1 MITVCIA
8 TFNGEKYIRE
18 QLNSILFQLS
28 LQDEVI
34 VSDDGSTDNTISII
48 KSFNDNRIKIIDGVH
63 RHSPTLN
70 FENALKE
77 AKGDYIFLADQDDVW
92 KDDKVKICLKWLQ
105 HYDCI
110 ISDAE
115 VTDENLKI
123 TSPSLYQLMNIK
135 SGRVYNILYKNGYTG
150 CCMAFTRRVKEAA
163 LPFPKDI
170 PMHDIWIGN
179 VAAFLYKVKFI
190 DDKLIYFR
198 RHSLT
203 ISCNGKGS
211 RYSLYKR
218 LMFRVSIVKNIILLI
233 YTQNKRINNS
243 LNMNIVY
250 IIEDYSENGGVEKIV
265 SMKANTFY
273 QEYHHQVTVISIYED
288 KRKQQYSL
296 NEDIRLIHLHVPFA
310 KKTRNKVYKL
320 LSRIITLL
328 LAAYRLN
335 KTIKQINPDVVFF
348 TTTLGA
354 LLLPLCHTKARRIYE
369 SHLARSFNPFHLLF
383 GLMERKADAIVCLT
397 HDDAKEFQSAKNVYV
412 IPNFINIPHQKVKDY
427 SCKKAIAVGRL
438 EQQKGFDRLI
448 TCWKDVAKLYP
459 DWQLDIYGTGSLY
472 HILQEQITSL
482 GLEKQVKLCGRGE
495 NMMEIYPNYSLHVMS
510 SHYEGQGIVM
520 LEAQACGL
528 PSVTF
533 DFKYGANEIIRDEIN
548 GIIARQND
556 NEAFITAICKMINSE
571 SLRHNLGMKA
581 QTMAIQ
587 YSKFNIFQKWLELL
601 RCYT

>member
-1 MITVCIA
+1 
-8 TFNGEKYIRE
+8 
-18 QLNSILFQLS
+18 
-28 LQDEVI
+28 
-34 VSDDGSTDNTISII
+34 
-48 KSFNDNRIKIIDGVH
+48 
-63 RHSPTLN
+63 
-70 FENALKE
+70 
-77 AKGDYIFLADQDDVW
+77 
-92 KDDKVKICLKWLQ
+92 
-105 HYDCI
+105 
-110 ISDAE
+110 
-115 VTDENLKI
+115 
-123 TSPSLYQLMNIK
+123 
-135 SGRVYNILYKNGYTG
+135 
-150 CCMAFTRRVKEAA
+150 
-163 LPFPKDI
+163 
-170 PMHDIWIGN
+170 
-179 VAAFLYKVKFI
+179 
-190 DDKLIYFR
+190 
-198 RHSLT
+198 
-203 ISCNGKGS
+203 
-211 RYSLYKR
+211 
-218 LMFRVSIVKNIILLI
+218 
-233 YTQNKRINNS
+233 
-243 LNMNIVY
+243 MNIVY
-250 IIEDYSENGGVEKIV
+250 VIEDYSENGGVERIV

-273 QEYHHQVTVISIYED
+273 QEYHHQVTVISVYED
-288 KRKQQYSL
+288 KRKQQYIL
-296 NEDIRLIHLHVPFA
+296 NEGIRLIHLHVPFA

-354 LLLPLCHTKARRIYE
+354 LLLPLCHTKAKRIYE
-369 SHLARSFNPFHLLF
+369 SHLARSFNPFHALF
-383 GLMERKADAIVCLT
+383 GLMERKTDAVVCLT
-397 HDDAKEFQSAKNVYV
+397 HDDAKEFQLAKNVYV

-495 NMMEIYPNYSLHVMS
+495 YMMEIYPNYSLHIMS
-510 SHYEGQGIVM
+510 SHYEGQSIVM

-548 GIIARQND
+548 GIIVRQND

>member
-92 KDDKVKICLKWLQ
+92 KDDKVKNCLKWLQ

-115 VTDENLKI
+115 VTDENLNI

-150 CCMAFTRRVKEAA
+150 CCMAFTRRVKDAA

-170 PMHDIWIGN
+170 SMHDIWIGN

-233 YTQNKRINNS
+233 H
-243 LNMNIVY
+243 
-250 IIEDYSENGGVEKIV
+250 KI
-265 SMKANTFY
+265 KG
-273 QEYHHQVTVISIYED
+273 
-288 KRKQQYSL
+288 L
-296 NEDIRLIHLHVPFA
+296 
-310 KKTRNKVYKL
+310 
-320 LSRIITLL
+320 
-328 LAAYRLN
+328 
-335 KTIKQINPDVVFF
+335 
-348 TTTLGA
+348 TT
-354 LLLPLCHTKARRIYE
+354 H
-369 SHLARSFNPFHLLF
+369 
-383 GLMERKADAIVCLT
+383 
-397 HDDAKEFQSAKNVYV
+397 
-412 IPNFINIPHQKVKDY
+412 
-427 SCKKAIAVGRL
+427 
-438 EQQKGFDRLI
+438 
-448 TCWKDVAKLYP
+448 
-459 DWQLDIYGTGSLY
+459 
-472 HILQEQITSL
+472 
-482 GLEKQVKLCGRGE
+482 
-495 NMMEIYPNYSLHVMS
+495 
-510 SHYEGQGIVM
+510 
-520 LEAQACGL
+520 
-528 PSVTF
+528 
-533 DFKYGANEIIRDEIN
+533 
-548 GIIARQND
+548 
-556 NEAFITAICKMINSE
+556 
-571 SLRHNLGMKA
+571 
-581 QTMAIQ
+581 
-587 YSKFNIFQKWLELL
+587 
-601 RCYT
+601 

>member
-48 KSFNDNRIKIIDGVH
+48 KSFNDKRIKIIDGVY

-150 CCMAFTRRVKEAA
+150 CCMAFTKRVKEAA

-170 PMHDIWIGN
+170 PMHDILIGN

-218 LMFRVSIVKNIILLI
+218 LMFRVSIVKNII
-233 YTQNKRINNS
+233 
-243 LNMNIVY
+243 
-250 IIEDYSENGGVEKIV
+250 
-265 SMKANTFY
+265 F
-273 QEYHHQVTVISIYED
+273 
-288 KRKQQYSL
+288 
-296 NEDIRLIHLHVPFA
+296 LIH
-310 KKTRNKVYKL
+310 K
-320 LSRIITLL
+320 
-328 LAAYRLN
+328 
-335 KTIKQINPDVVFF
+335 IKGL
-348 TTTLGA
+348 TT
-354 LLLPLCHTKARRIYE
+354 H
-369 SHLARSFNPFHLLF
+369 
-383 GLMERKADAIVCLT
+383 
-397 HDDAKEFQSAKNVYV
+397 
-412 IPNFINIPHQKVKDY
+412 
-427 SCKKAIAVGRL
+427 
-438 EQQKGFDRLI
+438 
-448 TCWKDVAKLYP
+448 
-459 DWQLDIYGTGSLY
+459 
-472 HILQEQITSL
+472 
-482 GLEKQVKLCGRGE
+482 
-495 NMMEIYPNYSLHVMS
+495 
-510 SHYEGQGIVM
+510 
-520 LEAQACGL
+520 
-528 PSVTF
+528 
-533 DFKYGANEIIRDEIN
+533 
-548 GIIARQND
+548 
-556 NEAFITAICKMINSE
+556 
-571 SLRHNLGMKA
+571 
-581 QTMAIQ
+581 
-587 YSKFNIFQKWLELL
+587 
-601 RCYT
+601 

>member
-1 MITVCIA
+1 
-8 TFNGEKYIRE
+8 
-18 QLNSILFQLS
+18 
-28 LQDEVI
+28 
-34 VSDDGSTDNTISII
+34 
-48 KSFNDNRIKIIDGVH
+48 
-63 RHSPTLN
+63 
-70 FENALKE
+70 
-77 AKGDYIFLADQDDVW
+77 
-92 KDDKVKICLKWLQ
+92 
-105 HYDCI
+105 
-110 ISDAE
+110 
-115 VTDENLKI
+115 
-123 TSPSLYQLMNIK
+123 
-135 SGRVYNILYKNGYTG
+135 
-150 CCMAFTRRVKEAA
+150 
-163 LPFPKDI
+163 
-170 PMHDIWIGN
+170 
-179 VAAFLYKVKFI
+179 
-190 DDKLIYFR
+190 
-198 RHSLT
+198 
-203 ISCNGKGS
+203 
-211 RYSLYKR
+211 
-218 LMFRVSIVKNIILLI
+218 
-233 YTQNKRINNS
+233 
-243 LNMNIVY
+243 MNIVY

-273 QEYHHQVTVISIYED
+273 QEYHHQVTVISVYED
-288 KRKQQYSL
+288 KRKQQYIL
-296 NEDIRLIHLHVPFA
+296 NEGIRLIHLHVPFA

-335 KTIKQINPDVVFF
+335 KTIKQVNPDVVFF

-369 SHLARSFNPFHLLF
+369 SHLARSFNPFHSLF
-383 GLMERKADAIVCLT
+383 GLMERKADAVVCLT
-397 HDDAKEFQSAKNVYV
+397 HDDAKEFQLAKNVYV

-448 TCWKDVAKLYP
+448 TCWKNVAKQYP

-472 HILQEQITSL
+472 HILQEQITNL

-548 GIIARQND
+548 GIIVRQND

>member
-48 KSFNDNRIKIIDGVH
+48 KSFNDKRIKIIDGVY

-150 CCMAFTRRVKEAA
+150 CCMAFTKRVKEAA

-203 ISCNGKGS
+203 IFCNGKGS
-211 RYSLYKR
+211 R
-218 LMFRVSIVKNIILLI
+218 

-273 QEYHHQVTVISIYED
+273 QEYHHQVTVISVYED
-288 KRKQQYSL
+288 KRKQQYIL
-296 NEDIRLIHLHVPFA
+296 DEGIRLIHLHVPFA

-369 SHLARSFNPFHLLF
+369 SHLARSFNPFHSLF

-448 TCWKDVAKLYP
+448 TCWKNVAKQYP

-548 GIIARQND
+548 GIIVRQND

>member
-601 RCYT
+601 

>member
-8 TFNGEKYIRE
+8 TFNGEKYIIE

-48 KSFNDNRIKIIDGVH
+48 KSFNDKRIKIIDGVY

-150 CCMAFTRRVKEAA
+150 CCMAFTKRVKEAA

-179 VAAFLYKVKFI
+179 VAAFLYMVKFI

-218 LMFRVSIVKNIILLI
+218 LMFRVSIVKNII
-233 YTQNKRINNS
+233 
-243 LNMNIVY
+243 
-250 IIEDYSENGGVEKIV
+250 
-265 SMKANTFY
+265 F
-273 QEYHHQVTVISIYED
+273 
-288 KRKQQYSL
+288 
-296 NEDIRLIHLHVPFA
+296 LIH
-310 KKTRNKVYKL
+310 K
-320 LSRIITLL
+320 
-328 LAAYRLN
+328 
-335 KTIKQINPDVVFF
+335 IKGL
-348 TTTLGA
+348 TT
-354 LLLPLCHTKARRIYE
+354 H
-369 SHLARSFNPFHLLF
+369 
-383 GLMERKADAIVCLT
+383 
-397 HDDAKEFQSAKNVYV
+397 
-412 IPNFINIPHQKVKDY
+412 
-427 SCKKAIAVGRL
+427 
-438 EQQKGFDRLI
+438 
-448 TCWKDVAKLYP
+448 
-459 DWQLDIYGTGSLY
+459 
-472 HILQEQITSL
+472 
-482 GLEKQVKLCGRGE
+482 
-495 NMMEIYPNYSLHVMS
+495 
-510 SHYEGQGIVM
+510 
-520 LEAQACGL
+520 
-528 PSVTF
+528 
-533 DFKYGANEIIRDEIN
+533 
-548 GIIARQND
+548 
-556 NEAFITAICKMINSE
+556 
-571 SLRHNLGMKA
+571 
-581 QTMAIQ
+581 
-587 YSKFNIFQKWLELL
+587 
-601 RCYT
+601 

>member
-1 MITVCIA
+1 
-8 TFNGEKYIRE
+8 
-18 QLNSILFQLS
+18 
-28 LQDEVI
+28 
-34 VSDDGSTDNTISII
+34 
-48 KSFNDNRIKIIDGVH
+48 
-63 RHSPTLN
+63 
-70 FENALKE
+70 
-77 AKGDYIFLADQDDVW
+77 
-92 KDDKVKICLKWLQ
+92 
-105 HYDCI
+105 
-110 ISDAE
+110 
-115 VTDENLKI
+115 
-123 TSPSLYQLMNIK
+123 
-135 SGRVYNILYKNGYTG
+135 
-150 CCMAFTRRVKEAA
+150 
-163 LPFPKDI
+163 
-170 PMHDIWIGN
+170 
-179 VAAFLYKVKFI
+179 
-190 DDKLIYFR
+190 
-198 RHSLT
+198 
-203 ISCNGKGS
+203 
-211 RYSLYKR
+211 
-218 LMFRVSIVKNIILLI
+218 
-233 YTQNKRINNS
+233 
-243 LNMNIVY
+243 MNIVY

-273 QEYHHQVTVISIYED
+273 QEYHHQVTVISVYED
-288 KRKQQYSL
+288 KRKQQYIL
-296 NEDIRLIHLHVPFA
+296 DEGIRLIHLHVPFA

-335 KTIKQINPDVVFF
+335 KTIKQVNPDVVFF

-369 SHLARSFNPFHLLF
+369 SHLARSFNPFHSLF
-383 GLMERKADAIVCLT
+383 GLMERNADAIVCLT

-448 TCWKDVAKLYP
+448 SCWKDVAKQYP

-482 GLEKQVKLCGRGE
+482 ELEKQVKLCGRGE

-548 GIIARQND
+548 GIIVRQND

>member
-48 KSFNDNRIKIIDGVH
+48 KSFNDKRIKIIDGVY

-150 CCMAFTRRVKEAA
+150 CCMAFTKRVKEAA

-179 VAAFLYKVKFI
+179 VSAFLYKVKFI

-218 LMFRVSIVKNIILLI
+218 LMFRVSIVKNII
-233 YTQNKRINNS
+233 
-243 LNMNIVY
+243 
-250 IIEDYSENGGVEKIV
+250 
-265 SMKANTFY
+265 F
-273 QEYHHQVTVISIYED
+273 
-288 KRKQQYSL
+288 
-296 NEDIRLIHLHVPFA
+296 LIH
-310 KKTRNKVYKL
+310 K
-320 LSRIITLL
+320 
-328 LAAYRLN
+328 
-335 KTIKQINPDVVFF
+335 IKGL
-348 TTTLGA
+348 TT
-354 LLLPLCHTKARRIYE
+354 H
-369 SHLARSFNPFHLLF
+369 
-383 GLMERKADAIVCLT
+383 
-397 HDDAKEFQSAKNVYV
+397 
-412 IPNFINIPHQKVKDY
+412 
-427 SCKKAIAVGRL
+427 
-438 EQQKGFDRLI
+438 
-448 TCWKDVAKLYP
+448 
-459 DWQLDIYGTGSLY
+459 
-472 HILQEQITSL
+472 
-482 GLEKQVKLCGRGE
+482 
-495 NMMEIYPNYSLHVMS
+495 
-510 SHYEGQGIVM
+510 
-520 LEAQACGL
+520 
-528 PSVTF
+528 
-533 DFKYGANEIIRDEIN
+533 
-548 GIIARQND
+548 
-556 NEAFITAICKMINSE
+556 
-571 SLRHNLGMKA
+571 
-581 QTMAIQ
+581 
-587 YSKFNIFQKWLELL
+587 
-601 RCYT
+601 